1 MLIVE
6 SYPLAVSLIVVTMI
20 CWGSWANTQKLASKE
35 WSFPLFYWDY
45 AIGVLLF
52 SLILG
57 LTVGSTGVEG
67 QGFIENLQQANT
79 DTLMSAIIAGIIFNI
94 ANLLLVAAID
104 IAGMAV
110 AFPVAIG
117 LALVLGVID
126 NYIKRP
132 LGDPMFIFAG
142 VALVT
147 VAIILNAISYKK
159 LQSSQADGASKGI
172 GKGITIS
179 IAAGILMDFFY
190 GFIAKTLPADF
201 SQPEA
206 GLLTPYSSVFVFSV
220 GVLLSNFVFNTFFM
234 YKPISGGEPVSY
246 GDYFKIGTPKLHLIG
261 IVGGAIWCTGLSL
274 NIIASGTAGPAISY
288 GLGQGATMVAAAW
301 GVFVWKE
308 FAAAPKG
315 TNKLLTLMFISFIIG
330 LSLIIFAKG

>member
-6 SYPLAVSLIVVTMI
+6 SYPVAVSLIVITMI

-45 AIGVLLF
+45 AFGVMLF

-57 LTVGSTGVEG
+57 LTAGSTGAEG

-79 DTLMSAIIAGIIFNI
+79 DVIISALISGVIFNI

-104 IAGMAV
+104 IAGLAV
-110 AFPVAIG
+110 AFPIAIG
-117 LALVLGVID
+117 LALVLGVVD

-132 LGDPMFIFAG
+132 MGDPTFIFAG

-147 VAIILNAISYKK
+147 IAIILNAISYKR
-159 LQSSQADGASKGI
+159 LQSSKSSEAGNSVGKGI
-172 GKGITIS
+172 GIS
-179 IAAGILMDFFY
+179 IAAGILMGFFY
-190 GFIAKTLPADF
+190 GFIAKTLPENFA
-201 SQPEA
+201 QPVE
-206 GLLTPYSSVFVFSV
+206 GLFTPYTSVFVFSL
-220 GVLLSNFVFNTFFM
+220 GVLFSNFIFNTFFM
-234 YKPISGGEPVSY
+234 YKPISGGAPVTY
-246 GDYFKIGTPKLHLIG
+246 GDYFSKGTPRLHLIG
-261 IVGGAIWCTGLSL
+261 ILGGFIWCIGLSL
-274 NIIASGTAGPAISY
+274 NIIASGSAGPAISY

-308 FAAAPKG
+308 FADAPEG
-315 TNKLLTLMFISFIIG
+315 TNKLINLMFLSFIIG
-330 LSLIIFAKG
+330 LSLIIYARG

>member
-6 SYPLAVSLIVVTMI
+6 SYTLAVGLIVVTML

-45 AIGVLLF
+45 AIGVMLF
-52 SLILG
+52 SLIMG
-57 LTVGSTGVEG
+57 LTLGSSGE
-67 QGFIENLQQANT
+67 QGMGFLENLKQADT
-79 DTLMSAIIAGIIFNI
+79 DIVLSAVIAGIIFNI

-110 AFPVAIG
+110 AFPIAIG
-117 LALVLGVID
+117 LALVLGVVD

-132 LGDPMFIFAG
+132 LGDPIFIFAG

-159 LQSSQADGASKGI
+159 LQSAKSEDGSQGVGKGI
-172 GKGITIS
+172 GIS
-179 IAAGILMDFFY
+179 IAAGILMGFFY
-190 GFIAKTLPADF
+190 GFIAKTLPENFAE
-201 SQPEA
+201 PTA
-206 GLLTPYSSVFVFSV
+206 GLLTPYTSVFIFSL
-220 GVLLSNFVFNTFFM
+220 GVLFSNFIFNTFFM

-246 GDYFKIGTPKLHLIG
+246 SDYFKIGTPKLHLIG
-261 IVGGAIWCTGLSL
+261 IIGGVIWCTGLSL
-274 NIIASGTAGPAISY
+274 NIIASGAAGPAISY

-308 FAAAPKG
+308 FAEAPKG
-315 TNKLLTLMFISFIIG
+315 TNKLITLMFISFIIG

>member
-1 MLIVE
+1 MYIVQSYPFAVFLIV
-6 SYPLAVSLIVVTMI
+6 ITMI

-45 AIGVLLF
+45 AIGVMLF

-57 LTVGSTGVEG
+57 LTLGSSGEQG
-67 QGFIENLQQANT
+67 QGFIANLQQASNEVII
-79 DTLMSAIIAGIIFNI
+79 SALIAGIIFNI

-117 LALVLGVID
+117 LALVLGVVD

-132 LGDPMFIFAG
+132 LGDPIFIFAG
-142 VALVT
+142 VILVT
-147 VAIILNAISYKK
+147 IAIVINAISYKR
-159 LQSSQADGASKGI
+159 LQSNQSDEAKKGV
-172 GKGITIS
+172 GKGLGIS
-179 IAAGILMDFFY
+179 IAAGILMGFFY
-190 GFIAKTLPADF
+190 GFIAKTLPENFAEP
-201 SQPEA
+201 ST
-206 GLLTPYSSVFVFSV
+206 GLLTPYSAVFIFSL
-220 GVLLSNFVFNTFFM
+220 GVLFSNFFFNSFFM

-246 GDYFKIGTPKLHLIG
+246 GDYIKKGTPKLHLIG
-261 IVGGAIWCTGLSL
+261 ILGGFIWCTGLSL
-274 NIIASGTAGPAISY
+274 NIIASGSAGPAISY

-308 FAAAPKG
+308 FADAPQG
-315 TNKLLTLMFISFIIG
+315 TNKLITLMFISFIVG